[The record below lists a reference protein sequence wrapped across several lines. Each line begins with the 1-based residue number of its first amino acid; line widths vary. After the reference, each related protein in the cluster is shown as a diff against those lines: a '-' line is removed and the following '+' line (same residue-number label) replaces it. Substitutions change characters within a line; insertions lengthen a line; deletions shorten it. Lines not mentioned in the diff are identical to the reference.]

1 MLRTLKMHKY
11 SPTTKVEKYTLTLS
25 TELGGMLQ
33 RSLLQNL
40 EMVL

>member
-1 MLRTLKMHKY
+1 MLRTLKMHKH
-11 SPTTKVEKYTLTLS
+11 SPTTKVDTLTLS